1 MGSWL
6 PVPAQHPASARA
18 KVRVSSCFHLA
29 VPALQ
34 PGPWQTGP
42 PPSHTHG
49 PQDVW
54 DKPPWEHQH
63 RRGRGRWC
71 PVRGQ
76 GPGRAARGD
85 GAVGF
90 YLHVWGGQSWG
101 FPREQER
108 QKEPRAVAGRGNSS
122 KSKTPQRAAVLT
134 SNRLPLQRH
143 PWDPRPFPGPA
154 DFHGNE
160 EGRWAPHD
168 CPPSPSWD
176 DREDRGGPEDF
187 FREGWHRVRGEMGG
201 GGWGWQLCGYPQRA
215 TILTGGDLLLQPGPW
230 DPRPLPGPADF
241 HGNEE
246 DRRWATHNHAPPPP
260 WDDREDNQGPEEYFG
275 EVWDQVRE
283 GDGLRGWQLYGYA
296 QCATIL
302 AGNDLP
308 L

>member
-6 PVPAQHPASARA
+6 PVPAQYPASARA

-201 GGWGWQLCGYPQRA
+201 GGGGGGSCVA
-215 TILTGGDLLLQPGPW
+215 TPSVPPSSPAVICYCSLVPGTP
-230 DPRPLPGPADF
+230 DPSLALPTSMGM
-241 HGNEE
+241 
-246 DRRWATHNHAPPPP
+246 RRT
-260 WDDREDNQGPEEYFG
+260 
-275 EVWDQVRE
+275 
-283 GDGLRGWQLYGYA
+283 GDGQPTTMPRHPLGMTEKTTKDLRS
-296 QCATIL
+296 IL
-302 AGNDLP
+302 ERSGTR
-308 L
+308 